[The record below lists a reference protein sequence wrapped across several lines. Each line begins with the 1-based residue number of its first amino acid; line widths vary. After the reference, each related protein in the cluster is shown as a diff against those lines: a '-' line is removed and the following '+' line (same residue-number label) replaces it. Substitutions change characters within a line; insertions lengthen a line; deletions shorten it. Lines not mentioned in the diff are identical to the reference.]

1 MLTLRRPSWF
11 LASCREAD
19 VSVTELYAS
28 TAVET
33 SSGSKDLMNYGGRGM
48 REAERMVLDGGLDRQ
63 G

>member
-1 MLTLRRPSWF
+1 M
-11 LASCREAD
+11 
-19 VSVTELYAS
+19 SVTELYAS